1 MNVGTMRYDVLSL
14 AAILILLATSG
25 CTESS
30 SDDIDVE
37 NRLVGKKISGS
48 DGGTG
53 HLEEQQEEDLFTL
66 SLSEN
71 KHLTGMTV
79 MVDWNDEPPQQSSTV
94 YYNEG
99 DQFNTIIS
107 DDNNL
112 KKMGSYTNVPGNP
125 GHLVLFLEGIIV
137 DNQTIPQPVTYTIS
151 VKLLNAGDQYPY
163 VHQSELLKV
172 EDTGNDFS
180 WSVFYEYVDKSL

>member
-1 MNVGTMRYDVLSL
+1 MKIHTLL
-14 AAILILLATSG
+14 LPILLMSVLLSG
-25 CTESS
+25 CIDNT

-37 NRLVGKKISGS
+37 NRLVGKKIGGS

-79 MVDWNDEPPQQSSTV
+79 IVDWNDEPPQQSSTV

-99 DQFNTIIS
+99 DQFNTVIS

-180 WSVFYEYVDKSL
+180 WSVFYEYIDKSL